1 MRTKIGL
8 TSNSSSLLALL
19 LALTVALGGCAVRP
33 LRAPADVP
41 ALAPPPVTD
50 RALEDRILAL
60 DPEKVSAADV
70 ANVLRKGPT
79 PRIMLLHGGIYPV
92 HLSMVSFGHFLVGMG
107 YPEAKIRDPFD
118 GTWSHSPY
126 EDAERLA
133 GIAAWYYEKDGMPPM
148 MIGHS
153 QGGMQAVK
161 VLHVL
166 NGEYSPVVAVW
177 NPLSDFAE
185 DRTAIVDPATRRQQP
200 VVGMRL
206 AYVSAIGAG
215 GAAFLLPNQ
224 WSLLGKLR
232 TIPDTVEDF
241 TGYSIDVD
249 FWAWTV
255 PGVDATRKFANGGK
269 AHVRNVTLPAGISH
283 VTAPVSADLAD
294 SATMRAWIDAYVPG
308 TSAAPPPGS
317 EDNIVWVAD
326 VWWSV
331 KKYWTIEAQRYLRAK
346 RAVPGSAVA
355 TKLE

>member
-1 MRTKIGL
+1 
-8 TSNSSSLLALL
+8 LAL
-19 LALTVALGGCAVRP
+19 ASCAVRP

-41 ALAPPPVTD
+41 APPPPPVTD
-50 RALEDRILAL
+50 RALDDSILAL
-60 DPEKVSAADV
+60 DPERVSDAQV
-70 ANVLRKGPT
+70 RGVLAKGPT
-79 PRIMLLHGGIYPV
+79 PRIMLMHGGIYPV
-92 HLSMVSFGHFLVGMG
+92 HLSMVSFGRFLVAMG

-118 GTWSHSPY
+118 GSWSHSPY

-133 GIAAWYYEKDGMPPM
+133 GIAAWYYEKDGVPPM

-166 NGEYSPVVAVW
+166 NGEYAPAVPVW

-185 DRTAIVDPATRRQQP
+185 GRTEIVDPVTRRPQP

-206 AYVSAIGAG
+206 TYVSAVGAG

-224 WSLLGKLR
+224 WSLLGRLR
-232 TIPDTVEDF
+232 TIPDTVEEF

-255 PGVDATRKFANGGK
+255 PGVEATRKFQNGGK
-269 AHVRNVTLPAGISH
+269 ARVRNVTLPAGISH
-283 VTAPVSADLAD
+283 VTAPVSADIPANP
-294 SATMRAWIDAYVPG
+294 AMRAWVDTYVPG
-308 TSAAPPPGS
+308 TTVAPPPGS
-317 EDNIVWVAD
+317 EENIVWVAD

-331 KKYWTIEAQRYLRAK
+331 KKYWTIEAQRWVRAK
-346 RAVPGSAVA
+346 RAGQGSTLA